1 VSPPLGESSNE
12 QARSF
17 GGFPWL
23 IVGEDVMTVLGID
36 ISKRDFHAA
45 ILSNDHTWKKSFP
58 NNAKGFDQLAAWL
71 RNREVNKI
79 VACMEATGSYWYA
92 LAKFL
97 FNSGHSVAVINPR
110 RIKAFAESELL
121 RIKTDAV
128 DAALIAR
135 FAATQEL
142 QLWKPLAPEIE
153 ELQGLYRHLE
163 FLKGS
168 RIQHVTRIQTPGLP
182 ERVRT
187 SAQTV
192 IGQLDIQIDELE
204 RAIRDHIDQYPGL
217 KSKHDLLTSIP
228 GIGDTSATAI
238 LSEMPAI
245 DEFRNAQAVA
255 AYAGLSP
262 LIRRSG
268 TSVRGKPRLC
278 KTGNARLRKAL
289 YFPAVV
295 GQRYNPIL
303 QAFSRRLRAAGK
315 PPMLV
320 IGAIMRKL
328 LVIAYG
334 VLKSGQPFNPL
345 YLAQGLD

>member
-1 VSPPLGESSNE
+1 MV
-12 QARSF
+12 
-17 GGFPWL
+17 
-23 IVGEDVMTVLGID
+23 TLGID

-45 ILSNDHTWKKSFP
+45 LLSDDRTAKKSFP
-58 NNAKGFDQLAAWL
+58 NSTKGFEQLAAWL
-71 RNREVNKI
+71 RNRKADNI

-128 DAALIAR
+128 DAGLIAR
-135 FAATQEL
+135 FAASQQF

-168 RIQHVTRIQTPGLP
+168 RTQHVTREQTPDLP
-182 ERVRT
+182 ERVRQ
-187 SAQTV
+187 SAQT
-192 IGQLDIQIDELE
+192 IIEQLDIQIDELE
-204 RAIRDHIDQYPGL
+204 RAIRDHIDRHPGL
-217 KSKHDLLTSIP
+217 KSKHNLLTSIP
-228 GIGDTSATAI
+228 GIGGTSAAAI
-238 LSEMPAI
+238 LSEMPTI
-245 DEFRNAQAVA
+245 DEFRSAQAVA

-262 LIRRSG
+262 LIRQSG

-289 YFPAVV
+289 YFPAIV
-295 GQRYNPIL
+295 GERYNPIL
-303 QAFSRRLRAAGK
+303 QAFGRRLRAAGK
-315 PPMLV
+315 ATMVV
-320 IGAIMRKL
+320 IGAMMRKL

-334 VLKSGQPFNPL
+334 VLKSGKPFNPSPL
-345 YLAQGLD
+345 GSGA

>member
-1 VSPPLGESSNE
+1 MV
-12 QARSF
+12 
-17 GGFPWL
+17 
-23 IVGEDVMTVLGID
+23 TLGID

-45 ILSNDHTWKKSFP
+45 LLIGDQTRKKSFP
-58 NNAKGFDQLAAWL
+58 NNAKGFEQLAAWL
-71 RNREVNKI
+71 RNRKVDNV

-97 FNSGHSVAVINPR
+97 FNGGHSVAVVNPR
-110 RIKAFAESELL
+110 RIKSFAESELL

-135 FAATQEL
+135 FASTQQL

-168 RIQHVTRIQTPGLP
+168 HTQHVTRAQTPDLP
-182 ERVRT
+182 ERVRQ
-187 SAQTV
+187 SAQT
-192 IGQLDIQIDELE
+192 IISQLDIQIDELE
-204 RAIRDHIDQYPGL
+204 RAIRDHIDQHPGL
-217 KSKHDLLTSIP
+217 KGKHDLLTSIP

-245 DEFRNAQAVA
+245 EEFRNAQAVA

-262 LIRRSG
+262 LIRQSG
-268 TSVRGKPRLC
+268 TSVRGKRRLC

-289 YFPAVV
+289 YFPAIV
-295 GQRYNPIL
+295 GERYNPIL
-303 QAFSRRLRAAGK
+303 QAFGRRLRAAGK
-315 PPMLV
+315 VPMV
-320 IGAIMRKL
+320 VVGAVMRKL

-334 VLKSGQPFNPL
+334 VLKSGKPFDPAFL
-345 YLAQGLD
+345 GSRA